1 MNINKALVLTIS
13 LLFYATNYCIADTVL
28 NFKVSSAKNSSYKV
42 IIEQTVF
49 NDYNGTQLASGK
61 VDSLGQ
67 FSANLK
73 LDKEREVILIAGNQL
88 YKLWLGD
95 KAFVNVL
102 EEKGLLKFNGDYSKE
117 NEILYLTKLMQ
128 PNTLP
133 SYFAFKR
140 TQALEYVKM
149 LDSLEKTRLSLLS
162 SAKSK
167 LSALFFEH
175 FKQETV
181 YFGLHSKSQ
190 FAALHKLKESELPSE
205 YYKFWE
211 NFQVL
216 PDGVKSKSY
225 LASFNDYAEFKI
237 KQRFI
242 DMPADKAITIKA
254 QFRFLDSLLKNNPK
268 TLEFVEGELIL
279 FCIKYID
286 DAELIT
292 SLKSGYEKKYPT
304 SEYTKL
310 IEVNWFKKN
319 QLTLKKPIFSLKN
332 TNGETVNIE
341 SFKGKIVYIDFWGS
355 WCKACLLEMPSAKK
369 LREKFVND
377 QIVFLYL
384 DFYDTRD
391 LWLKAIKTH
400 EITGINLK
408 AEATDEKYFNDFFGI
423 RGGFPRY
430 AVLDKN
436 GFLISTAAPSP
447 SNEKVVDY
455 LKKLL

>member
-1 MNINKALVLTIS
+1 MSINKTLILTIS
-13 LLFYATNYCIADTVL
+13 LLTTAINYCRADTIL
-28 NFKVSSAKNSSYKV
+28 NFKVFSTKNSNYKV

-49 NDYNGTQLASGK
+49 NDYNGIQLASGK

-73 LDKEREVILIAGNQL
+73 LDKEREVTLIAGNQL

-95 KAFVNVL
+95 KGFINVF

-117 NEILYLTKLMQ
+117 NEVLYLTKLMQ

-133 SYFAFKR
+133 SYFAFER

-149 LDSLEKTRLSLLS
+149 LDSLEETRLSLLNL
-162 SAKSK
+162 AKNK
-167 LSALFFEH
+167 LSALFFEY
-175 FKQETV
+175 FKQEIV
-181 YFGLHSKSQ
+181 YFGLLSKSQ

-225 LASFNDYAEFKI
+225 LAGFNDYAEFKI
-237 KQRFI
+237 KQGFN
-242 DMPADKAITIKA
+242 DVLEDKAIKIKA
-254 QFRFLDSLLKNNPK
+254 QFKFLDSLLKNHPK
-268 TLEFVEGELIL
+268 TLEFVEGEFIL

-286 DAELIT
+286 DTELIT
-292 SLKSGYEKKYPT
+292 SLKFGYEERYPT
-304 SEYTKL
+304 SDYTKL
-310 IEVNWFKKN
+310 IEVNWFKRN
-319 QLTLKKPIFSLKN
+319 QQTLKKPVFSLKN
-332 TNGETVNIE
+332 TTGETVSVE
-341 SFKGKIVYIDFWGS
+341 SFKGKVVYIDFWGS

-369 LREKFVND
+369 LREKFLND
-377 QIVFLYL
+377 HIVFLYL
-384 DFYDTRD
+384 DFYDTKD
-391 LWLKAIKTH
+391 LWLRAIKTH
-400 EITGINLK
+400 EITGVNLK
-408 AEATDEKYFNDFFGI
+408 AEATDEKYFNDLFGI
-423 RGGFPRY
+423 RSGFPRY

-436 GFLISTAAPSP
+436 GFLISTSAPSP

>member
-1 MNINKALVLTIS
+1 MSINKTLILTIS
-13 LLFYATNYCIADTVL
+13 LLTTAINYCSADATL
-28 NFKVSSAKNSSYKV
+28 NFNVFSAKNFHYKI

-49 NDYNGTQLASGK
+49 NDYKGIQLASGK

-73 LDKEREVILIAGNQL
+73 LDNEKEVILIVGNQL
-88 YKLWLGD
+88 YKLWLGG
-95 KAFVNVL
+95 KCFVNVL
-102 EEKGLLKFNGDYSKE
+102 EEKGSLKFNGDYSKE
-117 NEILYLTKLMQ
+117 NEVLHLTKLMQ
-128 PNTLP
+128 PNTLS

-140 TQALEYVKM
+140 TQALDYVKM
-149 LDSLEKTRLSLLS
+149 LDSLEKTRLSILS
-162 SAKSK
+162 LAKNK
-167 LSALFFEH
+167 LSVLFFEYAKH
-175 FKQETV
+175 ETV
-181 YFGLHSKSQ
+181 YFGLYSKSQ
-190 FAALHKLKESELPSE
+190 FAALHKLKESELPSG

-225 LASFNDYAEFKI
+225 LASFNDYTEFKI
-237 KQRFI
+237 KERLGDVQ
-242 DMPADKAITIKA
+242 ADKAITIKA
-254 QFRFLDSLLKNNPK
+254 QFKFLDSLLKNHPK

-279 FCIKYID
+279 FYIKYID

-292 SLKSGYEKKYPT
+292 SLKFSYEERYPA
-304 SEYTKL
+304 SDYTKL

-319 QLTLKKPIFSLKN
+319 QQTIKKPVFSLKN
-332 TNGETVNIE
+332 MNGESVSIE

-369 LREKFVND
+369 LREKFLND

-384 DFYDTRD
+384 DFYDTKD
-391 LWLKAIKTH
+391 LWLKAIKAH
-400 EITGINLK
+400 EITGVNLK
-408 AEATDEKYFNDFFGI
+408 AEATDEKYFNDFFNI

-430 AVLDKN
+430 AILDKN